1 MKQKEVGNLFD
12 VSVSTIKKWGAEGFP
27 IKGELKEQIA
37 WVRTNRPIVGSL
49 ITEARTR
56 KINAEAR
63 LKELELLIKEGQ
75 LLPRSEV
82 VDHLRFI
89 ILETKHRFLQ
99 LNRTLPPR
107 LVGLEPRQQG
117 DFIKKEVIRI
127 LTRFHQAMLKG
138 VK

>member
-1 MKQKEVGNLFD
+1 MKQKELANLFS
-12 VSVSTIKKWGAEGFP
+12 VSVSTIKKWGQEGFP
-27 IKGELKEQIA
+27 IKGELREQIA
-37 WVRTNRPIVGSL
+37 WVRLNRPLVTNA
-49 ITEARTR
+49 ITAARTR
-56 KINAEAR
+56 KIEVEAK

-82 VDHLRFI
+82 VDHLRFV